1 MAKPKLPRVPK
12 GVKHMAYR
20 PAGGWERGTLPKMF
34 ARSMGAAAIF
44 GIIAQ
49 FLGLGI
55 PLLLPLWFRL
65 GDWVA
70 YHVAGALSACG
81 LFVFGVI
88 GVVVFFGVAM
98 ALGAGY
104 IVFPVALGSVIGG
117 YVTDLAVRNKTRSLL
132 WVSLLGFVSGLVGYG
147 VCLGLRAIIL
157 GSVDSSYSVRVFET
171 PLVARW
177 MAEPLLLGRGRAPTG
192 PENSIYSQI
201 MFYLLLLLD
210 VLLVHGTAIL
220 TPYGEIGKRPFCD
233 RCNEWYTQWT
243 KRDTKLEVL
252 PGLLHAVET
261 GTTAA
266 IADIPPVEGLPKAT
280 ITLERC
286 PSCQDSKNQ
295 LTVTVQWREEPSGPP
310 RTKQWLRVMI
320 PAALGQRLAA
330 ATAADE
336 GGVS

>member
-1 MAKPKLPRVPK
+1 MAKPSLPRVPK
-12 GVKHMAYR
+12 AVKRMAYR
-20 PAGGWERGTLPKMF
+20 PAGEWERGTLPRMF
-34 ARSMGAAAIF
+34 ARSLGAAAIL

-70 YHVAGALSACG
+70 YHAAGALSSCG
-81 LFVFGVI
+81 LFVFGMI
-88 GVVVFFGVAM
+88 GVVIFFGVAM

-104 IVFPVALGSVIGG
+104 IVFPVALGGVIGKH
-117 YVTDLAVRNKTRSLL
+117 VADLAVKNKNRSLV
-132 WVSLLGFVSGLVGYG
+132 WVSLLGFVSGLVSYG

-157 GSVDSSYSVRVFET
+157 GSLDSSYSVMIFET

-177 MAEPLLLGRGRAPTG
+177 MAEPLLLGPGRTSTG
-192 PENSIYSQI
+192 LENHIYSQI
-201 MFYLLLLLD
+201 VFYSLLLLD
-210 VLLVHGTAIL
+210 ALLVLGAAVL
-220 TPYGEIGKRPFCD
+220 TPYGEIRKRPFCN
-233 RCNEWYTQWT
+233 RCNEWYTQWA
-243 KRDTKLEVL
+243 KRDTTLEVL

-261 GTTAA
+261 GATAA

-295 LTVTVQWREEPSGPP
+295 LTITVQWQEGPSGPP
-310 RTKQWLRVMI
+310 RTKQWLRVLV
-320 PAALGQRLAA
+320 PAALGQQLADA
-330 ATAADE
+330 AAADE
-336 GGVS
+336 KGVS